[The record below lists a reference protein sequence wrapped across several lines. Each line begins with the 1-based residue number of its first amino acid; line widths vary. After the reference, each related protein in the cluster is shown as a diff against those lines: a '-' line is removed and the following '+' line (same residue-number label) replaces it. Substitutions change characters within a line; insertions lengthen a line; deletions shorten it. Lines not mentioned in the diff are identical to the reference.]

1 MKSMLNGMDDPIQ
14 RRNYQGKKSV
24 GLEDKDLIISFF
36 NR

>member
-1 MKSMLNGMDDPIQ
+1 MKSMLDPIQ

-24 GLEDKDLIISFF
+24 GLEDKDLITSFF